1 MAILTLTFWFSQME
15 HYLKKPTR
23 WQSQYST
30 IVCLILITQKPKLQ
44 KKLGQHL
51 SELLTWVKHSFPSV
65 APRHGRMTMGM
76 ALHLCATS
84 ASLFIWPG
92 PVDEDLSEHH
102 SILGPYHEPCSA
114 FLFSQVCPDI
124 KAPGLPLD
132 SILRPFLPPQEQN
145 RKCFIIR
152 MFTFWGQEYLT
163 SLGPFSVSWIPTS
176 ANWVMTSRV
185 PSWLPRLTCSLNK
198 QTSPKGAGRPKRA
211 LWTCSSLSRTFCS
224 SWEICFLCLR
234 KSEQN
239 EAQGPDINPLVI
251 WSPTFL
257 K

>member
-65 APRHGRMTMGM
+65 APRHGRNRQWEWLCISVLPLLLSSQPR
-76 ALHLCATS
+76 ALDEDFS
-84 ASLFIWPG
+84 GASLN
-92 PVDEDLSEHH
+92 SR
-102 SILGPYHEPCSA
+102 PYHEPCSA

-132 SILRPFLPPQEQN
+132 SILRPFCPLKEQN

-152 MFTFWGQEYLT
+152 MFTFWGKNTLLHLVHFLSLDTYQCQLSYDKQSAILAAKAYLQ
-163 SLGPFSVSWIPTS
+163 PQQADI
-176 ANWVMTSRV
+176 
-185 PSWLPRLTCSLNK
+185 
-198 QTSPKGAGRPKRA
+198 PKGGRTA
-211 LWTCSSLSRTFCS
+211 
-224 SWEICFLCLR
+224 
-234 KSEQN
+234 
-239 EAQGPDINPLVI
+239 
-251 WSPTFL
+251 
-257 K
+257 